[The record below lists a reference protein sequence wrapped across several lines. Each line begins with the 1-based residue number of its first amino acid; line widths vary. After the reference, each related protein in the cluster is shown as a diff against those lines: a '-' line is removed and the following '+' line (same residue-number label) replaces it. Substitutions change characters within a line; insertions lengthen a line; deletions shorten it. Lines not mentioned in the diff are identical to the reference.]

1 MNTTKQN
8 EILATLEQA
17 DRTDLV
23 RTAQSII
30 DRFHTANIE
39 LVSALTSLRR
49 DVDATI
55 ESVGHGLHTTR
66 ERTMVR
72 DAGQI
77 VVLGATRD
85 LISNE
90 AIRFVHAVRVDL
102 GVEISAVSLLAPGR
116 D

>member
-39 LVSALTSLRR
+39 LVSALNSLRR

-55 ESVGHGLHTTR
+55 GEVRYGLHTTCA
-66 ERTMVR
+66 RTMVR
-72 DAGQI
+72 DAEQI
-77 VVLGATRD
+77 VVLALTRD

>member
-77 VVLGATRD
+77 AVLAATRD
-85 LISNE
+85 LISDE
-90 AIRFVHAVRVDL
+90 AVRFAYTVRVDL
-102 GVEISAVSLLAPGR
+102 GVEISAVHLLAPEQ

>member
-1 MNTTKQN
+1 
-8 EILATLEQA
+8 
-17 DRTDLV
+17 
-23 RTAQSII
+23 
-30 DRFHTANIE
+30 
-39 LVSALTSLRR
+39 
-49 DVDATI
+49 
-55 ESVGHGLHTTR
+55 
-66 ERTMVR
+66 MVR